1 MKAEFI
7 KAERR
12 AVMTNRSPK
21 YVFKSAI
28 SLIMAFFLLLPL
40 ILTACTA
47 DETKKSSFS
56 WDMTKDEYT
65 KVANEKIKYVM
76 SLLFPAVYEQHKD
89 FKTEPTLFAGATK
102 SFDYSLFGY
111 ETDAGVS
118 VYLTQELKLD
128 KVSAS
133 GSLLKYEQL
142 TEDQVEQVVEKLQK
156 SAEPYGAVLTK
167 ENVSFTEEDGELMA
181 RCYVRVQTDDGS
193 ESKPLY
199 EKIDPSWTK
208 IDKIDTNEQ
217 KLRKITDP
225 FVKEM
230 FELSDLSDYKVSF
243 ENNRLQYRF
252 ILGGYKT
259 KELITFHYSSQMT
272 LDSIAYSDHPF
283 DAPSDYLNI
292 VTDKQLDKA
301 YKKLKEAV
309 GGQLSKKECILGT
322 QDQYLTMYATDD
334 EIAKTKV
341 CTVYELAKDER
352 AAIREKD
359 PNYTPDYTGLSDEY
373 VQMRKQADA
382 AIMKKYGLQSFSN
395 YDISI
400 GSNKDY
406 TSHGVSY
413 TLMIGE
419 YETEEVLHVSFDR
432 KYEQTSIF
440 GNFGE
445 WSWLFSYIS
454 PEEIEAAIKRLDEK
468 FIEET
473 GLPLEEGSVRIKFD
487 DNKNLYFQR
496 SAVVDIE
503 PEQGESHGDHYHYYQ
518 WEYLFVYNS
527 LKKTSK

>member
-1 MKAEFI
+1 
-7 KAERR
+7 
-12 AVMTNRSPK
+12 MTNKSHK
-21 YVFKSAI
+21 NIFKTFI
-28 SLIMAFFLLLPL
+28 SLIMALLLLLPL
-40 ILTACTA
+40 VLTACTKE
-47 DETKKSSFS
+47 DEKKSSFS
-56 WDMTKDEYT
+56 WNMTKEEYT
-65 KVANEKIKYVM
+65 KVANDKIAYVM
-76 SLLFPAVYEQHKD
+76 CELFPSVYEQNKD
-89 FKTEPTLFAGATK
+89 FKTDPTLFAGVQKGFGYT
-102 SFDYSLFGY
+102 LFGY
-111 ETDAGVS
+111 ETDVWIT
-118 VYLTQELKLD
+118 VFLTQELKLD
-128 KVSAS
+128 KVSVN

-142 TEDQVEQVVEKLQK
+142 SEDQVEQVVKKLQK
-156 SAEPYGAVLTK
+156 SAEPYGVTLTK
-167 ENVSFTEEDGELMA
+167 ENVSFMEEDGEIMA
-181 RCYVRVQTDDGS
+181 RCYVRVQTEDGWDN
-193 ESKPLY
+193 EPLY

-208 IDKIDTNEQ
+208 LEKIDTSEK
-217 KLRKITDP
+217 KLRKNTDP

-243 ENNRLQYRF
+243 DNKKLQYRF
-252 ILGGYKT
+252 QLGGYET

-272 LDSIAYSDHPF
+272 LESVVYSDHLF

-292 VTDKQLDKA
+292 VTDKQLEKA

-322 QDQYLTMYATDD
+322 EDQYLTMYATEE

-395 YDISI
+395 YDVYIEQQKTFYEVNYILVI
-400 GSNKDY
+400 GGIKTD
-406 TSHGVSY
+406 
-413 TLMIGE
+413 
-419 YETEEVLHVSFDR
+419 EELSVSFDL
-432 KYEQTSIF
+432 KYNQTSVY

-473 GLPLEEGSVRIKFD
+473 GLPLEEGSVRITID
-487 DNKNLYFQR
+487 DNKNLMFR
-496 SAVVDIE
+496 REAIIHTE
-503 PEQGESHGDHYHYYQ
+503 PGQGDSHGDHYHYYQ
-518 WEYLFVYNS
+518 CEYLFVYNS

>member
-1 MKAEFI
+1 
-7 KAERR
+7 
-12 AVMTNRSPK
+12 MTNRSPK
-21 YVFKSAI
+21 YVFKCAI
-28 SLIMAFFLLLPL
+28 SLIMALVLLLPL
-40 ILTACTA
+40 VLTACTA

-76 SLLFPAVYEQHKD
+76 CELFPSVYEQNKD
-89 FKTEPTLFAGATK
+89 RKAEPMLFAGARNE
-102 SFDYSLFGY
+102 FVYQLFGY
-111 ETDAGVS
+111 STDAWVS
-118 VYLTQELKLD
+118 VRLTQDLKLD
-128 KVSAS
+128 NLTVT
-133 GSLLKYEQL
+133 GPLWEYEQL
-142 TEDQVEQVVEKLQK
+142 TKEQVAQIVEKLQK
-156 SAEPYGAVLTK
+156 RAEPYGVTLTK
-167 ENVSFTEEDGELMA
+167 ENVSFMEEDGEIMA
-181 RCYVRVQTDDGS
+181 RCYVRVQTEDGWDN
-193 ESKPLY
+193 EPLY

-208 IDKIDTNEQ
+208 IDKIDTNEK

-243 ENNRLQYRF
+243 DNKKLQYRF
-252 ILGGYKT
+252 QLGGYET
-259 KELITFHYSSQMT
+259 KEMITFHYSSQMT

-382 AIMKKYGLQSFSN
+382 AIMNKYGLQSFSN
-395 YDISI
+395 YDVQVGDRDSFF
-400 GSNKDY
+400 
-406 TSHGVSY
+406 GVKY
-413 TLMIGE
+413 ILMIGD
-419 YETEEVLHVSFDR
+419 YETEEVLHVSFNR
-432 KYEQTSIF
+432 KYEQTSIH

-445 WSWLFSYIS
+445 WSWLFSYIT
-454 PEEIEAAIKRLDEK
+454 PEEIEDKIKRLDGE
-468 FIEET
+468 FVEET
-473 GLPLEEGSVRIKFD
+473 GLPLEEGSVRITID
-487 DNKNLYFQR
+487 DNKNLMFR
-496 SAVVDIE
+496 REAIIHTE
-503 PEQGESHGDHYHYYQ
+503 PGQGDSHGDHYHYFQ
-518 WEYLFVYNS
+518 TEYLFVYNS
-527 LKKTSK
+527 LKKTGK